1 MQDGIPFLADPVV
14 QAAIIELR
22 RSDCDP
28 SGTRKSSRLVSG
40 GMAVPALGRGGSA
53 ASPRSGRR
61 IVSALRIQ
69 STEMDATLLPDAK
82 PAICADGGPCCVSLP

>member
-40 GMAVPALGRGGSA
+40 GMAVPALGWGGSTARPA
-53 ASPRSGRR
+53 AG
-61 IVSALRIQ
+61 ALFRPFVFQ

-82 PAICADGGPCCVSLP
+82 PAICAEGGPCCVSLP